1 MTKSKLP
8 TRANEIEE
16 LTQRAN
22 HLASECQE
30 AIQQLVWRAVECGEV
45 LWEAKEKL
53 GHGKWLQWLSED
65 WQHSERTAER
75 YMQLAAN
82 RGLLEQRQPESLR
95 QAVALIVEAKGTGK
109 PKPEPKPE
117 PKPAVTVRHVVPDWV
132 QPLWEEEE
140 DGPGDEYDDSDDA
153 DYLDHE
159 RPAVPQHVVPTPRA
173 ERPKVATAEPVVSA
187 STLLH
192 QMLQLKP
199 MDFLSLIEEAVLEHH
214 QRNLE
219 RHGVTLGKLTT
230 IRQRI
235 LEGDF

>member
-1 MTKSKLP
+1 MSKSKLP
-8 TRANEIEE
+8 ARANEIEE

-109 PKPEPKPE
+109 PKPEPRPE
-117 PKPAVTVRHVVPDWV
+117 PKPAVTVRHVVPDQV
-132 QPLWEEEE
+132 QQLEE
-140 DGPGDEYDDSDDA
+140 DGPGDDIDDDD
-153 DYLDHE
+153 DYSYDHE

-173 ERPKVATAEPVVSA
+173 EKPKAGPEVRMDSGD
-187 STLLH
+187 LLH
-192 QMLQLKP
+192 SLLQLRP
-199 MDFLSLIEEAVLEHH
+199 MDLLELLETVLIEHH
-214 QRNLE
+214 QRHPE
-219 RHGVTLGKLTT
+219 RQGVTLGKLTT

-235 LEGDF
+235 MQGDF

>member
-8 TRANEIEE
+8 MRSEIEE

-30 AIQQLVWRAVECGEV
+30 AIQQVVWRAVECGEV

-95 QAVALIVEAKGTGK
+95 QAVALIVEARGTAK
-109 PKPEPKPE
+109 PKPEPRPE
-117 PKPAVTVRHVVPDWV
+117 PRPAVTVRHVVPDQV
-132 QPLWEEEE
+132 QQLEE
-140 DGPGDEYDDSDDA
+140 DGPGDDIDDDD
-153 DYLDHE
+153 DYSYDHE

-173 ERPKVATAEPVVSA
+173 ERPKAGPEVRQDSGD
-187 STLLH
+187 LLH
-192 QMLQLKP
+192 SLLQLRP
-199 MDFLSLIEEAVLEHH
+199 MDLLELLETVLIEHH
-214 QRNLE
+214 QRHPE
-219 RHGVTLGKLTT
+219 RQGVTLGKLTT

-235 LEGDF
+235 MQGEF

>member
-8 TRANEIEE
+8 TRVSEIEE

-117 PKPAVTVRHVVPDWV
+117 PRPAVTVRHVVPDQV
-132 QPLWEEEE
+132 QQLEEG
-140 DGPGDEYDDSDDA
+140 GPGDDIDDDDN
-153 DYLDHE
+153 YSYDHE
-159 RPAVPQHVVPTPRA
+159 RPAVPQHVVPTPKT
-173 ERPKVATAEPVVSA
+173 ERPKAGPEVRQDGSD
-187 STLLH
+187 LLH
-192 QMLQLKP
+192 SLLQLRP
-199 MDFLSLIEEAVLEHH
+199 MDLLELLETVLIEHH
-214 QRNLE
+214 QRHPE
-219 RHGVTLGKLTT
+219 RQGVTLGKLTT

-235 LEGDF
+235 MQGDF

>member
-8 TRANEIEE
+8 TRVSEIEE

-117 PKPAVTVRHVVPDWV
+117 PRPAVTVRHVVPDQV
-132 QPLWEEEE
+132 QQLEEE
-140 DGPGDEYDDSDDA
+140 GPGDDIDDDD
-153 DYLDHE
+153 DYSYDHE
-159 RPAVPQHVVPTPRA
+159 RPAVPQHVVPTPKA
-173 ERPKVATAEPVVSA
+173 ERPKAGPEVRQDGSD
-187 STLLH
+187 LLH
-192 QMLQLKP
+192 SLLQLRP
-199 MDFLSLIEEAVLEHH
+199 MDLLELLETVLIEHH
-214 QRNLE
+214 QRHPE
-219 RHGVTLGKLTT
+219 RQGVTLGKLTT

-235 LEGDF
+235 MQGDF

>member
-8 TRANEIEE
+8 TRASEIEE

-30 AIQQLVWRAVECGEV
+30 AIQQVVWCAVECGEV

-95 QAVALIVEAKGTGK
+95 QAVALIVEAKGTAK
-109 PKPEPKPE
+109 PKPE
-117 PKPAVTVRHVVPDWV
+117 PKPAVTVRHVVPDQV
-132 QPLWEEEE
+132 QQLEE
-140 DGPGDEYDDSDDA
+140 DGPGDDVDDDD
-153 DYLDHE
+153 DYSYDHE
-159 RPAVPQHVVPTPRA
+159 RPAVPQHVVPTPKA
-173 ERPKVATAEPVVSA
+173 ERPKAGPEVRQDA
-187 STLLH
+187 SDLLH
-192 QMLQLKP
+192 SLLQLRP
-199 MDFLSLIEEAVLEHH
+199 MDLLELLETVLIEHH
-214 QRNLE
+214 QRHPE
-219 RHGVTLGKLTT
+219 RQGVTLGKLTT

-235 LEGDF
+235 MQGDF

>member
-8 TRANEIEE
+8 MRSEIEE

-30 AIQQLVWRAVECGEV
+30 AIQQVVWRAVECGEV

-95 QAVALIVEAKGTGK
+95 QAVALIVESKGTAK

-117 PKPAVTVRHVVPDWV
+117 PKPAVTVRHVVPDQV
-132 QPLWEEEE
+132 QQLEE
-140 DGPGDEYDDSDDA
+140 DGPGDDIDDDD
-153 DYLDHE
+153 DYSYDHE

-173 ERPKVATAEPVVSA
+173 ERPKAGPEVRQDSGD
-187 STLLH
+187 LLH
-192 QMLQLKP
+192 SLLQLRP
-199 MDFLSLIEEAVLEHH
+199 MDLLELLETVLIEHH
-214 QRNLE
+214 QRHPE
-219 RHGVTLGKLTT
+219 RQGVTLGKLTT

-235 LEGDF
+235 MQGEF

>member
-1 MTKSKLP
+1 MSKSKLP
-8 TRANEIEE
+8 MRSEIEE

-30 AIQQLVWRAVECGEV
+30 AIQQVVWRAVECGEV

-95 QAVALIVEAKGTGK
+95 QAVALIVEARGTAK
-109 PKPEPKPE
+109 PKPEPRPE
-117 PKPAVTVRHVVPDWV
+117 PRPAVTVRHVVPDQV
-132 QPLWEEEE
+132 QQLEE
-140 DGPGDEYDDSDDA
+140 DGPGDDIDDDD
-153 DYLDHE
+153 DYSYDHE

-173 ERPKVATAEPVVSA
+173 ERPKAGPEVRQDSGD
-187 STLLH
+187 LLH
-192 QMLQLKP
+192 SLLQLRP
-199 MDFLSLIEEAVLEHH
+199 MDLLELLETVLIEHH
-214 QRNLE
+214 QRHPE
-219 RHGVTLGKLTT
+219 RQGVTLGKLTT

-235 LEGDF
+235 MQGEF

>member
-1 MTKSKLP
+1 MMTKSKLP
-8 TRANEIEE
+8 TRASEIEE

-95 QAVALIVEAKGTGK
+95 QAVALIVEAKGTAK

-117 PKPAVTVRHVVPDWV
+117 PKPAVTVRHVVPDQV
-132 QPLWEEEE
+132 QQLEE
-140 DGPGDEYDDSDDA
+140 DGPGDDIDDDD
-153 DYLDHE
+153 DYSYDHE
-159 RPAVPQHVVPTPRA
+159 RPAVPQHVVPTPKA
-173 ERPKVATAEPVVSA
+173 ERPKAGPEVRLDGSD
-187 STLLH
+187 LLH
-192 QMLQLKP
+192 SLLQLRP
-199 MDFLSLIEEAVLEHH
+199 MDLLELLETVLIEHH
-214 QRNLE
+214 QRHPE
-219 RHGVTLGKLTT
+219 RQGVTLGKLTT

>member
-1 MTKSKLP
+1 MSKSKLP
-8 TRANEIEE
+8 TRVSEIEE

-53 GHGKWLQWLSED
+53 GHGRWLQWLSED

-95 QAVALIVEAKGTGK
+95 QAVALIVEAKGSGK

-117 PKPAVTVRHVVPDWV
+117 PRPAVTVRHVVPDQV
-132 QPLWEEEE
+132 QQLEE
-140 DGPGDEYDDSDDA
+140 DGPGDDVDDDD
-153 DYLDHE
+153 DYSYDHE
-159 RPAVPQHVVPTPRA
+159 RPAVPQHVVPTPKA
-173 ERPKVATAEPVVSA
+173 ERPKAGPEVRQDS
-187 STLLH
+187 SDLLH
-192 QMLQLKP
+192 SLLQLRP
-199 MDFLSLIEEAVLEHH
+199 MDLLELLETVLIEHH
-214 QRNLE
+214 QRHPE
-219 RHGVTLGKLTT
+219 RQGVTLGKLTT

-235 LEGDF
+235 LERDF

>member
-8 TRANEIEE
+8 TRVSEIEE
-16 LTQRAN
+16 LTQQAN
-22 HLASECQE
+22 HLASQCQE
-30 AIQQLVWRAVECGEV
+30 AIQQMVWRAVECGEV

-117 PKPAVTVRHVVPDWV
+117 PRPAVTVRHVVPDQV
-132 QPLWEEEE
+132 QQLEEE
-140 DGPGDEYDDSDDA
+140 GPGDDIDDDD
-153 DYLDHE
+153 DYSYDHE
-159 RPAVPQHVVPTPRA
+159 RPAVPQHVVPTPKA
-173 ERPKVATAEPVVSA
+173 ERPKAGPEVRQDGSD
-187 STLLH
+187 LLH
-192 QMLQLKP
+192 SLLQLRP
-199 MDFLSLIEEAVLEHH
+199 MDLLELLETVLIEHH
-214 QRNLE
+214 QRHPE
-219 RHGVTLGKLTT
+219 RQGVTLGKLTT

-235 LEGDF
+235 MQGDF

>member
-8 TRANEIEE
+8 ARASEIEE

-30 AIQQLVWRAVECGEV
+30 AIQQVVWRAVECGEV

-95 QAVALIVEAKGTGK
+95 QAVALIVEAKGTAK

-117 PKPAVTVRHVVPDWV
+117 PKPAVTVRHVVPDQV
-132 QPLWEEEE
+132 QQLED
-140 DGPGDEYDDSDDA
+140 DGPGDDIDDDD
-153 DYLDHE
+153 DYSYDHE
-159 RPAVPQHVVPTPRA
+159 RPAVPQHVVPTPKA
-173 ERPKVATAEPVVSA
+173 ERPKAGPEVRQDSGD
-187 STLLH
+187 LLH
-192 QMLQLKP
+192 SLLQLRP
-199 MDFLSLIEEAVLEHH
+199 MDLLELLETVLIEHH
-214 QRNLE
+214 QRHPE
-219 RHGVTLGKLTT
+219 RQGVTLGKLTT

>member
-1 MTKSKLP
+1 MSKSKLP
-8 TRANEIEE
+8 ARANEIEE

-109 PKPEPKPE
+109 PKPEPRPE
-117 PKPAVTVRHVVPDWV
+117 PKPAVTVRHVVPDQV
-132 QPLWEEEE
+132 QQLEE
-140 DGPGDEYDDSDDA
+140 DGPGDDVDDDD
-153 DYLDHE
+153 DYSYDHE
-159 RPAVPQHVVPTPRA
+159 RPAVPQHVVPTPKA
-173 ERPKVATAEPVVSA
+173 ERPKAGPEIRQDGSD
-187 STLLH
+187 LLH
-192 QMLQLKP
+192 SLLQLRP
-199 MDFLSLIEEAVLEHH
+199 MDLLELLETVLIEHH
-214 QRNLE
+214 QRHPE
-219 RHGVTLGKLTT
+219 RQGVTLGKLTT

>member
-1 MTKSKLP
+1 MSKSKLP
-8 TRANEIEE
+8 MRSEIEE

-30 AIQQLVWRAVECGEV
+30 AIQQVVWRAVECGEV

-82 RGLLEQRQPESLR
+82 RALLEQRQPESLR
-95 QAVALIVEAKGTGK
+95 QAVALIVEAKGTAK

-117 PKPAVTVRHVVPDWV
+117 PRPAVTVRHVVPDQV
-132 QPLWEEEE
+132 QQLEE
-140 DGPGDEYDDSDDA
+140 DGPGDDINDDDDDDD
-153 DYLDHE
+153 DYE
-159 RPAVPQHVVPTPRA
+159 RRAVPQHVVPTPKA
-173 ERPKVATAEPVVSA
+173 ERPKAGPEVRLDGSD
-187 STLLH
+187 LLH
-192 QMLQLKP
+192 SLLQLRP
-199 MDFLSLIEEAVLEHH
+199 MDLLELLETVLIEHH
-214 QRNLE
+214 QRHPE
-219 RHGVTLGKLTT
+219 RQGVTLGKLTT

-235 LEGDF
+235 MQGDF

>member
-8 TRANEIEE
+8 TRASEIEE

-95 QAVALIVEAKGTGK
+95 QAVALIVEAKGTAK
-109 PKPEPKPE
+109 PKPEPRPE
-117 PKPAVTVRHVVPDWV
+117 PKPAVTVRHVVPDQV
-132 QPLWEEEE
+132 QQLDD
-140 DGPGDEYDDSDDA
+140 DGPGDDVDDDD
-153 DYLDHE
+153 DYSYDHE

-173 ERPKVATAEPVVSA
+173 ERPKAGPEVRLDGGD
-187 STLLH
+187 LLH
-192 QMLQLKP
+192 SLLQLRP
-199 MDFLSLIEEAVLEHH
+199 MDLLELLETVLLEHH
-214 QRNLE
+214 QRHPE
-219 RHGVTLGKLTT
+219 RQGVTLGKLTT

-235 LEGDF
+235 MQGDF

>member
-8 TRANEIEE
+8 ERQNYMEDA
-16 LTQRAN
+16 TQRAN
-22 HLASECQE
+22 DLASKAHD
-30 AIQQLVWRAVECGEV
+30 AIQQVVWHAIECGE
-45 LWEAKEKL
+45 LLQQIKRHL
-53 GHGKWLQWLSED
+53 GHGGWLQWLRED

-75 YMQLAAN
+75 YMQVAAN
-82 RGLLEQRQPESLR
+82 RSLIEKEQPESLR

-109 PKPEPKPE
+109 PKPEPRPE
-117 PKPAVTVRHVVPDWV
+117 PKPAVTVRHVVPDQV
-132 QPLWEEEE
+132 QQLED
-140 DGPGDEYDDSDDA
+140 DGPGDDVDDDD
-153 DYLDHE
+153 DYSYDHE
-159 RPAVPQHVVPTPRA
+159 RPAVPQHVVPTPKA

>member
-8 TRANEIEE
+8 TRVSEIEE

-95 QAVALIVEAKGTGK
+95 QAVALIVESKGTAK
-109 PKPEPKPE
+109 PKPEPRPE
-117 PKPAVTVRHVVPDWV
+117 PRPAVTVRHVVPDQV
-132 QPLWEEEE
+132 QQLEE
-140 DGPGDEYDDSDDA
+140 DGPGDDVDDDD
-153 DYLDHE
+153 DYSYDHE
-159 RPAVPQHVVPTPRA
+159 RPAVPQHVVPTPKA
-173 ERPKVATAEPVVSA
+173 ERPKAGPEVRQDS
-187 STLLH
+187 SDLLH
-192 QMLQLKP
+192 SLLQLRP
-199 MDFLSLIEEAVLEHH
+199 MDLLELLETVLIEHH
-214 QRNLE
+214 QRHPE
-219 RHGVTLGKLTT
+219 RQGVTLGKLTT

-235 LEGDF
+235 MQEDF